1 MKSLPRWR
9 EVVTDTSPILFKV
22 PIRIVPHETGVA
34 RRLCK
39 KRRLGPLA
47 LDAPGYSREANAS
60 SALLRRLR
68 RPTGPCCV
76 RRSFSSR
83 LACALP
89 FPGGQTF
96 SKGRRHFGAG
106 SRRLLLLGFRGSPSV
121 QRMARLGGCWR
132 NPGLAAPLLLSA
144 PRTTT
149 SSRRMGAGCSSGRH
163 PSALRGAEREKRA
176 TQVLGSMRASEKS
189 KQRRHRCSSGVNSWL
204 TENDG

>member
-106 SRRLLLLGFRGSPSV
+106 SRRACCSSGSGGRRACRGWH
-121 QRMARLGGCWR
+121 AWGGCWR

-189 KQRRHRCSSGVNSWL
+189 KTTSTALQLRSQQLANRK
-204 TENDG
+204 